1 MFIEIMLIVLLI
13 AVISLIYSSKK
24 QVKAQR
30 MKFDKDISN
39 RLAEAQE
46 KNQHH
51 ETTIKYLVNIKEGND
66 RQLKEIE
73 WFEDGISK

>member
-1 MFIEIMLIVLLI
+1 MLIVLVL
-13 AVISLIYSSKK
+13 AVLSIIFGSKK
-24 QVKAQR
+24 QLKVQR
-30 MKFDKDISN
+30 MKFDEDISN

-66 RQLKEIE
+66 CQLKEIE